1 MSEAPSPGELTRLA
15 ARTRELVLD
24 LEASRADVL
33 SVADLNRALRQVLRN
48 QVAIIEALAGSQA
61 PRPDG
66 ALAIVARQPD
76 GPSAS
81 ASSPAA
87 PVTAPS
93 PMAPSPMPPAPVAPA
108 PVAAGSGTAGAVAA
122 AHSGALARPADLAGS
137 GAQARRVAEPLV
149 FEPDEVSVPAVPALN
164 GTNGAAKLEAPA
176 PGPAGEG
183 EAQGDESA
191 PAQGASVAEQV
202 LREVR
207 VLPVHVA
214 RSVVEAFDNRDKNYD
229 KGLEKL
235 NRWVAGGTGTPF
247 QWRGDRAY
255 LNPNG
260 AGAAAIK
267 NYEEQLMSRMGFSR
281 RLGRLVVPGLQGE
294 VIIYER
300 PG

>member
-1 MSEAPSPGELTRLA
+1 MSEAPIPGELTRLA

-48 QVAIIEALAGSQA
+48 QVAIIDALAASQ
-61 PRPDG
+61 
-66 ALAIVARQPD
+66 ARQPD
-76 GPSAS
+76 GLSAS

-93 PMAPSPMPPAPVAPA
+93 PMAPT

-122 AHSGALARPADLAGS
+122 AHSGAFARPADLVGS
-137 GAQARRVAEPLV
+137 GAQARRAAEPLV
-149 FEPDEVSVPAVPALN
+149 FEPDEASVPAVPALN
-164 GTNGAAKLEAPA
+164 GTNGAAKLESPA
-176 PGPAGEG
+176 PSGGG
-183 EAQGDESA
+183 EAQGDEPA

-207 VLPVHVA
+207 VLPVHIA

-260 AGAAAIK
+260 AGAAAVK